1 MNKSCSHKIARLL
14 AVLICCALLA
24 GCKGKEQ
31 EDVFPDIA
39 HYTVPEQN
47 SMRVTLYFPTEEP
60 SAFSSEV
67 RQVDLAFREKA
78 ERSCDRAAYER
89 PTRQFAARLPGALQP
104 KPCMDHRQRS
114 LY

>member
-1 MNKSCSHKIARLL
+1 MNQSCSHKIARLL

-67 RQVDLAFREKA
+67 RQVDLPSGKRPSEAVWTEQNMYAGIREVIGW
-78 ERSCDRAAYER
+78 RFLCRAAR
-89 PTRQFAARLPGALQP
+89 T
-104 KPCMDHRQRS
+104 
-114 LY
+114 

>member
-1 MNKSCSHKIARLL
+1 MNQSCSHKIARLL

-47 SMRVTLYFPTEEP
+47 SMCNAILSHGRALRV
-60 SAFSSEV
+60 
-67 RQVDLAFREKA
+67 
-78 ERSCDRAAYER
+78 
-89 PTRQFAARLPGALQP
+89 
-104 KPCMDHRQRS
+104 
-114 LY
+114 